1 MSSSA
6 FSSFGFD
13 SGCLWK
19 DQMKYGK
26 SKRRSAG
33 KVFVKCS
40 VNAKAQ
46 NTEKSVRI
54 GVLGASGYT
63 GSESRQFGPLPAVHE
78 NKLHQLAPFGC
89 ICVAIAL
96 LQQRVHSCLHFL
108 YRAFLSNCFYQ
119 HCPVAFLH

>member
-1 MSSSA
+1 
-6 FSSFGFD
+6 
-13 SGCLWK
+13 
-19 DQMKYGK
+19 MKYVK

-63 GSESRQFGPLPAVHE
+63 GSEVYFSRNSQQIRFGFYLFVCLFGVWDAWNFSIRVIRIVGPKTTFAPELFS
-78 NKLHQLAPFGC
+78 LAGP
-89 ICVAIAL
+89 
-96 LQQRVHSCLHFL
+96 
-108 YRAFLSNCFYQ
+108 
-119 HCPVAFLH
+119 P